1 MIETED
7 FEIIDLSSSLVHH

>member
-7 FEIIDLSSSLVHH
+7 FYCTLQN